1 MALSRRQAHRRR
13 GKGISRKQRGG
24 TSPPT
29 FHFLITSGGRP
40 IVKEMLESLKGELKA
55 GDAVTLVFD
64 GQEAFTNSGF
74 TEEWRNGFEGR
85 LHTRVEKDPVGY
97 WGHALR
103 TKYQGTLQPKTTFV
117 LHGDDD
123 DVYKK
128 GFLDILR
135 KKCTDPET
143 LYIAKMDYK
152 FIEGNIVPN
161 GTEIKR
167 NDIGTPNGIIPYNL
181 VGKSEWLPNYNGD
194 FRYYEKIGKLAKKIE
209 FLSDIIYT
217 VMSNPKDKVKLAT
230 DIFYHIYCNRYT
242 MPIVQDQ
249 VTKIIYSGLYQQ
261 VSNVHC
267 FLVGEQEY
275 IEPVRK
281 FLRESGAKFKIDKI
295 GVGDTSFE
303 RFTLNEIDKYTTD
316 DYHFLYIH
324 SKGVSERH
332 SAADNVYWWRNW
344 MEYNL
349 IFKYKECIEAL
360 KDHNIVGVG
369 YTTKVIGPH
378 FSGNFW
384 WANSSYFATLPRN
397 QDGTLNIGTGYTD
410 PESFIFKGKDPKHL
424 DIDEGRAAHP
434 DTDYYSYRDGLL
446 RIANNPQ
453 KKGIK
458 KGGNTGRRRRT
469 R

>member
-1 MALSRRQAHRRR
+1 MAISRRQAHRRR
-13 GKGISRKQRGG
+13 AKNISRKQRGG

-29 FHFLITSGGRP
+29 FHFMITTGGRP
-40 IVKEMLESLKGELKA
+40 ILKDMLESLKGELKN
-55 GDAVTLVFD
+55 GDAVTVFFD
-64 GQEAFTNSGF
+64 GENALENSGF

-85 LHTRVEKDPVGY
+85 LHTRIEKDVAGY
-97 WGHALR
+97 WGHGLR
-103 TKYQGTLQPKTTFV
+103 TKHQAALQPKTTFV

-152 FIEGNIVPN
+152 AVEGDVVPK
-161 GTEIKR
+161 GTEIKL
-167 NDIGTPNGIIPYNL
+167 NDIGTPNGIIPYDIA
-181 VGKSEWLPNYNGD
+181 GKGEWMPRYGGD
-194 FRYYEKIGKLAKKIE
+194 FSYYEKIGKLAKKVE
-209 FLSDIIYT
+209 FLPDIIYT
-217 VMSNPKDKVKLAT
+217 VMSNPKDRKPFLTHV
-230 DIFYHIYCNRYT
+230 FYHIYCNRYT
-242 MPIVQDQ
+242 MPIVRDQ
-249 VTKIIYSGLYQQ
+249 VTKIIYSGLYQE

-267 FLVGEQEY
+267 FLSGEKEY
-275 IEPVRK
+275 IEPVSK
-281 FLRESGAKFKIDKI
+281 FLRESGAKFKIDKV
-295 GVGDTSFE
+295 GVGDMSFE
-303 RFTLNEIDKYTTD
+303 RFTMNDIPRYIGENDL
-316 DYHFLYIH
+316 FLYIH

-349 IFKYKECIEAL
+349 IFKFRECIEAL
-360 KDHNIVGVG
+360 KDHDIVGVG
-369 YTTKVIGPH
+369 YTTKMIGPH

-384 WANSSYFATLPRN
+384 WTKAPYFNTLPKN
-397 QDGTLNIGTGYTD
+397 ADGSMNIGNNYYD

-434 DTDYYSYRDGLL
+434 DTDYYSYKEGLM

-453 KKGIK
+453 KKGHK
-458 KGGNTGRRRRT
+458 KGGARRRRT